1 MRVRLVRLSS
11 THNKLRTDKIEG
23 ECLELPEVGRSFIM
37 TAPPLDPKAQQREI
51 WTTPVQSVGW
61 LPSRTKAVFQT
72 KNSRYRLEMM
82 D

>member
-11 THNKLRTDKIEG
+11 THNKLRTDRVEG
-23 ECLELPEVGRSFIM
+23 ECQDLPEVGRMFIM
-37 TAPPLDPKAQQREI
+37 TASPLDPAGSHREI
-51 WTTPVQSVGW
+51 WTTPVRSISW
-61 LPSRTKAVFQT
+61 LPSKTKAVFQT